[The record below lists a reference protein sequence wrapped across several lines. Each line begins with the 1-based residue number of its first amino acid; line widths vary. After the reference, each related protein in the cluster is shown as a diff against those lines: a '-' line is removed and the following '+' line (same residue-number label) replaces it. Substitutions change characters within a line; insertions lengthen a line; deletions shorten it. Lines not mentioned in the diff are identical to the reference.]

1 MERSWQVL
9 CGYEQKQTTKENRFN
24 MNQESLEIIR
34 CLCIIFGI
42 FIIALILFGLKVV
55 FGKKYTVEEENNS
68 DDEYI
73 GYYSDMW
80 DDK

>member
-1 MERSWQVL
+1 
-9 CGYEQKQTTKENRFN
+9 